1 MATSTVLVGK
11 LVNAIFRSHLLMAHR
26 DGTPSDACEEA
37 GGTGKGRQGK
47 KSCTGML
54 QQRASLNNERF
65 FSIPTFLKEML
76 LFLI

>member
-37 GGTGKGRQGK
+37 GGTGRQGK

-54 QQRASLNNERF
+54 QQRASLNNEHF

>member
-1 MATSTVLVGK
+1 
-11 LVNAIFRSHLLMAHR
+11 MAHR

-37 GGTGKGRQGK
+37 GGTGRQGK

-54 QQRASLNNERF
+54 QQRASLNNEHF